1 LVCIAQP
8 KDGGGIPGLIRRVT
22 EFSLTGDAAR
32 LGDMRYVAARKQDN
46 GKTQVIAIWSEGK
59 FDIAAMFPD
68 EGDAPGTDVQQRAAA
83 ERRWLPA
90 PNDRL
95 LDTERQTIKL
105 LLQAPHFFGSDWLG
119 LDPGDFTHRAYAAI
133 FRTMQQVR
141 AAADADVAQAD
152 WIHLVR
158 SSVPHEMLAPLVASL
173 AVEPFSVRRSPSEAY
188 AQAEVAKLRLLT
200 AMRQVNE
207 LKSRLQRTNPVEN
220 ATAYNQMFSELVV
233 LEARKASLHSAAQ
246 AAHEP
251 D

>member
-1 LVCIAQP
+1 MHDHALGATAAQQ
-8 KDGGGIPGLIRRVT
+8 T
-22 EFSLTGDAAR
+22 
-32 LGDMRYVAARKQDN
+32 
-46 GKTQVIAIWSEGK
+46 
-59 FDIAAMFPD
+59 
-68 EGDAPGTDVQQRAAA
+68 AAA
-83 ERRWLPA
+83 DRRWLPE

-105 LLQAPHFFGSDWLG
+105 LLQAPQFFGPDWRG
-119 LDPGDFTHRAYAAI
+119 LEDGDFTHRAYAAI

-141 AAADADVAQAD
+141 ARADADAVRPE
-152 WIHLVR
+152 WIHHVL
-158 SSVPHEMLAPLVASL
+158 SSVPHPMLAPLVASL
-173 AVEPFSVRRSPSEAY
+173 AVEPFSVRLSPSESY

-207 LKSRLQRTNPVEN
+207 LKSKLQRTNPVEHP
-220 ATAYNQMFSELVV
+220 TSYNQMFSELVV